1 MTVHRRLRAGRAALP
16 DCEKA
21 CEYPVSVYLV
31 YLEKRCVRLAADVW
45 HLARLGGGKLCQQR
59 DLPSERGHMMH
70 STRKTADTI
79 GKKSSTKFVSD
90 KATRAKV
97 CLREQ
102 ALLLCSREKPR

>member
-21 CEYPVSVYLV
+21 CEYPVSVYWQLTSG
-31 YLEKRCVRLAADVW
+31 
-45 HLARLGGGKLCQQR
+45 HLARKLCQQR